1 MDGIIMIAEN
11 MSDNKMRYNSY
22 LRREPKSNKFGRNI
36 NMCVPDKFFHKVC
49 EWERDLVQKSRA
61 RRNGK

>member
-1 MDGIIMIAEN
+1 MDGIIMITEN
-11 MSDNKMRYNSY
+11 MSDKKMRYNSY

-49 EWERDLVQKSRA
+49 EWERDLVQ
-61 RRNGK
+61 